1 MATVLVVDDDRV
13 VSHLVTSLLREQG
26 HKVLTAYDAVQ
37 GLMQA
42 KRTPPVDAIVLDINM
57 PGGSGEDTLKKI
69 KMSTRT
75 SNIPVIILS
84 GSIDSQGQERVRSLG
99 AEAVLSKPLVP
110 AELLEALTK
119 AL

>member
-1 MATVLVVDDDRV
+1 
-13 VSHLVTSLLREQG
+13 
-26 HKVLTAYDAVQ
+26 
-37 GLMQA
+37 MQA

-84 GSIDSQGQERVRSLG
+84 GSIDSQGQERVKLLG
-99 AEAVLSKPLVP
+99 ADAVLSKPLVP